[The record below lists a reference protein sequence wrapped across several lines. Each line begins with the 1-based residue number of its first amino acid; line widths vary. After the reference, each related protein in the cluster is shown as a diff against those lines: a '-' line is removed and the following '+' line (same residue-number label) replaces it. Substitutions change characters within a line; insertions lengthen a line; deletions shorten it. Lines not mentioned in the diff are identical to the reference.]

1 MREWTTYTF
10 SIEGVSPILMHK
22 FNGQEEEK
30 RISELPHAEQ
40 AEYHAYHAYRTA
52 EGNLGIPNTW
62 IRGCLID
69 TFIDAAP
76 SKAKQKTKQRVS
88 PRIRVEPMMLTIE
101 PQTHEVSEVQ
111 MQIGCLPYDIQV
123 DNIPTPKTGRG
134 GTRQI
139 VVRPLIRKWKTTG
152 KLITGL
158 DESREMEKWLAQ
170 AGEEIGIGAN
180 RINGYGRFKVTAF
193 KQ

>member
-1 MREWTTYTF
+1 MKEWQTYTF
-10 SIEGVSPILMHK
+10 SIEGVTPILMHK

-30 RISELPHAEQ
+30 RVSELPHAEQ
-40 AEYHAYHAYRTA
+40 AEYHAYRTS
-52 EGNLGIPNTW
+52 EGTLGIPSTW

-76 SKAKQKTKQRVS
+76 QKAKQKTKQRVS
-88 PRIRVEPMMLTIE
+88 PRIRVEPMMLDLGIKTYEID
-101 PQTHEVSEVQ
+101 VQ
-111 MQIGCLPYDIQV
+111 G
-123 DNIPTPKTGRG
+123 IPSPKTGRG
-134 GTRQI
+134 GTRTI
-139 VVRPLIRKWKTTG
+139 VVRPLVRSPWHATG
-152 KLITGL
+152 KLVIGL
-158 DESREMEKWLAQ
+158 DESRELEKWLIQ